1 MFSLK
6 NKKNISIF
14 QLKKSILSGAMP
26 IAGVRFGENHLS
38 ASAFSFTRG
47 IYLWS
52 HSQTY
57 LSDINIDDIL
67 DNFFFRKFGLV
78 FHFDEMKCRTLFS
91 RKKCHLY

>member
-1 MFSLK
+1 
-6 NKKNISIF
+6 
-14 QLKKSILSGAMP
+14 MP

-67 DNFFFRKFGLV
+67 DNFSSENLAWYFILMKWNAGLYFQGKNV
-78 FHFDEMKCRTLFS
+78 ICTKLIGLR
-91 RKKCHLY
+91 